1 MDKKVRITV
10 IGSQWDEDGMETVT
24 EQSADAE
31 YYEQNGSI
39 YILYEEISNT
49 GSEKTKNTIK
59 IKDGVLE
66 LTKKGSVNSRMVF
79 QEGAEHMTEY
89 STLFGRL
96 QLGIR
101 THAIHMLKSGNTQE
115 ITIDYDLSAN
125 GHNISRCKIIIKIQ
139 NLG

>member
-10 IGSQWDEDGMETVT
+10 IGHQWDEDGMETVT

-31 YYEQNGSI
+31 YYEHNDSV
-39 YILYEEISNT
+39 YILYEEALNT
-49 GSEKTKNTIK
+49 GSDKTKNTIK
-59 IKDGVLE
+59 IKDGGLE

-79 QEGAEHMTEY
+79 QEGVEHMTEY
-89 STLFGRL
+89 VTAFGRL

-101 THAIHMLKSGNTQE
+101 THAIHMLQSDKTQE
-115 ITIDYDLSAN
+115 ITADYDLSAN
-125 GHNISRCKIIIKIQ
+125 GHNLSRCKIIIKIQ

>member
-10 IGSQWDEDGMETVT
+10 TGRQWDEDGIETVT

-31 YYEQNGSI
+31 YYEQNDSV
-39 YILYEEISNT
+39 YILYEEISNADY
-49 GSEKTKNTIK
+49 EKTKNTLK

-79 QEGAEHMTEY
+79 QEGVEHMTEY

-101 THAIHMLKSGNTQE
+101 TQAIHMLKSDKMQE
-115 ITIDYDLSAN
+115 ITVDYDLSAN
-125 GHNISRCKIIIKIQ
+125 GHNLSRCKIIIKIQ